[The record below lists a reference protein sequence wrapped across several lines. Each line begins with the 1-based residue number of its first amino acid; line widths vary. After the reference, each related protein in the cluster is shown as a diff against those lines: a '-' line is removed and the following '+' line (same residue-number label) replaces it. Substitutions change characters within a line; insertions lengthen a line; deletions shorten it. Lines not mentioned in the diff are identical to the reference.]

1 MINTMTIMAGICIFA
16 TTTKVFD
23 FFPITYSF
31 AVNLYLAI
39 IRIFIYFHFEEKISK
54 SFIQLKNILEKLS
67 LKLISQMMI
76 GNNGLL
82 LRLWKKN

>member
-1 MINTMTIMAGICIFA
+1 MAGICIFA

-23 FFPITYSF
+23 YFLITYFF
-31 AVNLYLAI
+31 AVNLYFAI
-39 IRIFIYFHFEEKISK
+39 LRIFIYFRFGENVPK
-54 SFIQLKNILEKLS
+54 SFSQLKNILEKLS